1 MSHSLSSAPLRQA
14 LYGAALLLCTA
25 LAACERPMV
34 VTVPAAVQ
42 VAVPGPPGPAGSQ
55 GSQGYQ
61 GNTGNTGNTGNIG
74 NTGPTGPTGSQGE
87 AGQTGQDGQTGQT
100 GRTGKSGDG
109 TTVIVMPPASAPNR

>member
-1 MSHSLSSAPLRQA
+1 MSYSLSSAPLRHT

-61 GNTGNTGNTGNIG
+61 GNTGNTGSTGSTGNTGN
-74 NTGPTGPTGSQGE
+74 TGSQGE
-87 AGQTGQDGQTGQT
+87 AGQTGQDGQTGQTGQT

>member
-25 LAACERPMV
+25 LAACERPTV

-61 GNTGNTGNTGNIG
+61 GNTGNTGSTGN
-74 NTGPTGPTGSQGE
+74 TGPTGSQGE

>member
-61 GNTGNTGNTGNIG
+61 GNTGNTG
-74 NTGPTGPTGSQGE
+74 PTGSQGE